1 MPTNIRFL
9 KEAADTVKAAKN
21 ERDKKYELLLREV
34 YEAVPR
40 LYEIDRRLAEMGAAA
55 AMTALAGDL
64 EKLEQFKKESTALS
78 AEKQEILES
87 ANACPPQ
94 PNCMLCG
101 DTGLINGGYC
111 ECVKR
116 IARNMLFKELEKE
129 MPIADQRFDNFD
141 LSFYPDSTDQSGINP
156 RRVMTEILNDA
167 KKYCAEFSGSG
178 RSMLFMG
185 GVGLGKTHIS
195 LSIAAEIAAK
205 GYHVV
210 YGSAQNLF
218 SRAEKEHF
226 SYSESRDKTDE
237 LFEADLL
244 VIDDLGTEFLGAF
257 TQSFFYNLINTRIL
271 QKKAT
276 IINTNLSFRE
286 IEERYTPRISSR
298 FIGEYKMIK
307 FFGNDIR
314 LQKALKQK

>member
-1 MPTNIRFL
+1 MAENSRFL
-9 KEAADTVKAAKN
+9 KYAADTVRKAKN
-21 ERDKKYELLLREV
+21 ERDRKYEAQLKEV
-34 YEAVPR
+34 YAAVPR
-40 LYEIDRRLAEMGAAA
+40 LAEIDRRLSEMGAAA
-55 AMTALAGDL
+55 AMTALSGDL
-64 EKLEQFKKESTALS
+64 EKLEQFKKESAELS
-78 AEKQEILES
+78 AEKQEILKS

-101 DTGLINGGYC
+101 DAGLINGQYC
-111 ECVKR
+111 DCVKR

-129 MPIADQRFDNFD
+129 MPIGDRRFDNFD
-141 LSFYPDSTDQSGINP
+141 LSFYPDTADQNGVNP
-156 RRVMTEILNDA
+156 RKIMTVILNDA
-167 KKYCAEFSGSG
+167 KKYCAEFTG
-178 RSMLFMG
+178 RGKSMLFMG

-195 LSIAAEIAAK
+195 LAIAAEIAAK

-218 SRAEKEHF
+218 TAAEKEHF
-226 SYSESRDKTDE
+226 SYSEKREKTDDM
-237 LFEADLL
+237 FEADLL
-244 VIDDLGTEFLGAF
+244 VIDDLGTEFLSAF
-257 TQSFFYNLINTRIL
+257 AQSFFYNLINTRIL
-271 QKKAT
+271 QKKPT
-276 IINTNLSFRE
+276 IINTNLSFKD

>member
-1 MPTNIRFL
+1 MPTNSRFL
-9 KEAADTVKAAKN
+9 KEAADTVRSAKN
-21 ERDKKYELLLREV
+21 ERDKKYELVLREV
-34 YEAVPR
+34 YDAVPR
-40 LYEIDRRLAEMGAAA
+40 LYEIDRRLSEMGAAA
-55 AMTALAGDL
+55 AITALSGNL
-64 EKLEQFKKESTALS
+64 EKIEQFKKESASLS

-87 ANACPPQ
+87 ANVFSPK
-94 PNCMLCG
+94 PNCALCN
-101 DTGLINGGYC
+101 DTGLINGQYC

-129 MPIADQRFDNFD
+129 MPIADQRFENFD
-141 LSFYPDSTDQSGINP
+141 LAFYPDTTDGNGVNP
-156 RRVMTEILNDA
+156 RRVMSEILNGA
-167 KKYCAEFSGSG
+167 KKYCADFNGDG
-178 RSMLFMG
+178 KSMLFMG

-226 SYSESRDKTDE
+226 SYSETRERTDE
-237 LFEADLL
+237 LFNADLL

-286 IEERYTPRISSR
+286 IEERYTARISSR

-307 FFGNDIR
+307 FYGDDIR
-314 LQKALKQK
+314 LQKALKK